1 MINHN
6 NTKYQY
12 IRFKDGKEIFAMVS
26 ENPLDNKIELHL
38 PMNIMC
44 KASGLGSGIVMHLGP
59 MIPFTMDDTVIVE
72 LDTIQART
80 SISEQYIDFYDEA
93 CTTWLDVR
101 ENDKIEVRSNAQ
113 EQQYRKET
121 IKQLIEDR
129 IQRDFDHIFDPENDF
144 EEFEEEYIPLP
155 SKDDT
160 IH

>member
-1 MINHN
+1 MIDQN

-26 ENPLDNKIELHL
+26 EIDNKLQLHL

-44 KASGLGSGIVMHLGP
+44 KASGLGTGIVMHLGP

-72 LDTIQART
+72 LKDITVRT
-80 SISEQYIDFYDEA
+80 SISDQYISFYDEA

-101 ENDKIEVRSNAQ
+101 ENDKIDVRTPVQ
-113 EQQYRKET
+113 EFKEKKET
-121 IKQLIEDR
+121 IKQLIAER
-129 IQRDFDHIFDPENDF
+129 LERDFTNIFDDYD
-144 EEFEEEYIPLP
+144 EYEDEYMNLP
-155 SKDDT
+155 GPDET

>member
-1 MINHN
+1 MIDQD

-26 ENPLDNKIELHL
+26 ENTLEDKLELHL

-44 KASGLGSGIVMHLGP
+44 KASGLGTGIVMHLGP
-59 MIPFTMDDTVIVE
+59 MIPFTMDNTIIVE

-101 ENDKIEVRSNAQ
+101 ENDKIEVRSQA
-113 EQQYRKET
+113 EEIKHKKES
-121 IKQLIEDR
+121 IKKLIEER
-129 IQRDFDHIFDPENDF
+129 LQQDF
-144 EEFEEEYIPLP
+144 EEIFDDYEEYEDEYMNLP
-155 SKDDT
+155 NKEDT

>member
-1 MINHN
+1 MIDQN

-26 ENPLDNKIELHL
+26 ENKLDNKLELHL
-38 PMNIMC
+38 PMNILC
-44 KASGLGSGIVMHLGP
+44 KASNLGTGIVMHLGP

-80 SISEQYIDFYDEA
+80 SISDQYISFYDEA

-101 ENDKIEVRSNAQ
+101 QNDKIEVKTPIEEFKQ
-113 EQQYRKET
+113 KKES
-121 IKQLIEDR
+121 IKQLIAER
-129 IQRDFDHIFDPENDF
+129 LERDFNNIFDDYDEYEDDYENL
-144 EEFEEEYIPLP
+144 LP
-155 SKDDT
+155 DPNET